1 MSVPPLLL
9 GAALAF
15 WGWQTENIV
24 VGVALALA
32 LEGARRVTL
41 RFDLGAT
48 EHSRIADLCTVVFV
62 ALAALLAANR
72 SIARGIL
79 EAFIWL
85 PIALTPILLAQ
96 MLSES
101 GRIPLSA
108 LFRYMRKMK
117 RQNPA
122 MKDPPVDV
130 SAVYLAV
137 ALISAGV
144 ANDRAP
150 GYYAGV
156 VIAAAWALYAVR
168 PRHSTLVAWALM
180 LAVGAGIGY
189 AGQLGLVHLQLLVG
203 NWITDWHMRGMDAD
217 PYRTSTDIGTLGRL
231 KQYDTIALRVYVPQ
245 KDAQRVRLMHRASYN
260 TYLGTSWQARS
271 APMET
276 MQAEAD
282 GATWLLSPAEP
293 EWNARVATRLERG
306 KALLALPT
314 GATRIMGL
322 PASAMRRNA
331 LGAVHAEVGADWI
344 HYEAGGAAA
353 IESYAPPT
361 ALDGML
367 PPAERATLERIAAEL
382 GLRDA
387 TAEEA
392 LRRVQRHLGGFAYST
407 FRERAVPQGETALG
421 EFLTRTR
428 AGHCEYFAAA
438 ATLLLRAAGVPARYA
453 TGFAVMEYSA
463 LEDAFVVRARHAHSW
478 TRAWVGGRWVELDP
492 TPPSWFEEEERLAP
506 IWQGL
511 ADLVRWAG
519 FRWSQRGEF
528 KAGDAWYGVLA
539 ALAAILAW
547 RLLRGRRVL
556 RPGAAGAASSRPRY
570 PGEDSEFYALERT
583 LSPRDSSETHAAWL
597 ARVASALE
605 PNRLQPLRDALRL
618 HQRYRF
624 DPRGLGSEERGRLRE
639 LCHSLAAPREA

>member
-1 MSVPPLLL
+1 MPPLLL

-15 WGWQTENIV
+15 WGWQTGNLL
-24 VGVALALA
+24 VGAALALA

-62 ALAALLAANR
+62 GVAAILAANR
-72 SIARGIL
+72 GIARGIL

-85 PIALTPILLAQ
+85 PAALAPILLAQ

-108 LFRYMRKMK
+108 LFRYLRKMK
-117 RQNPA
+117 RENPA
-122 MKDPPVDV
+122 MKDPPVEV
-130 SAVYLAV
+130 SAVFLAV
-137 ALISAGV
+137 ALVAAGV
-144 ANDRAP
+144 ANDRGP

-156 VIAAAWALYAVR
+156 VIAVAWALYPAR
-168 PRHSTLVAWALM
+168 PRHARLAAWALM
-180 LAVGAGIGY
+180 LAAGVGLGHAGH
-189 AGQLGLVHLQLLVG
+189 LGLAQLQLLVG

-245 KDAQRVRLMHRASYN
+245 KDAQRVRLLHRASYN
-260 TYLGTSWQARS
+260 SYVGTSWQARS

-276 MQAEAD
+276 MQPEAD
-282 GATWLLSPAEP
+282 GATWLLAPAGQ
-293 EWNARVATRLERG
+293 EWSARIATRLERG
-306 KALLALPT
+306 KTLLALPS
-314 GATRIMGL
+314 GATRITGL
-322 PASAMRRNA
+322 PASAIRRNA
-331 LGAVHAEVGADWI
+331 LGAVHADVGGDWI

-353 IESYAPPT
+353 IESYAPPS
-361 ALDGML
+361 ALDEQL
-367 PPAERATLERIAAEL
+367 PPAERATLERVAAQL

-387 TAEEA
+387 TGEEA
-392 LRRVQRHLGGFAYST
+392 LRRVQRYLGGFAYST
-407 FRERAVPQGETALG
+407 FRERAVPRGETALG
-421 EFLTRTR
+421 DFLTRTR

-438 ATLLLRAAGVPARYA
+438 ATLLLRAGGVPARYA

-463 LEDAFVVRARHAHSW
+463 LEAAFVVRARHAHSW
-478 TRAWVGGRWVELDP
+478 TRAWVGGRWIELDT

-506 IWQGL
+506 FWQGL

-539 ALAAILAW
+539 LLAAILAW
-547 RLLRGRRVL
+547 RLLRGRRVV
-556 RPGAAGAASSRPRY
+556 RPGQIGAAQIVQSRQ
-570 PGEDSEFYALERT
+570 GADSEFYAVEQ
-583 LSPRDSSETHAAWL
+583 AL
-597 ARVASALE
+597 ARRSGARPAGEALGVWVARAAAGLDAARRVSLAEALG
-605 PNRLQPLRDALRL
+605 L
-618 HQRYRF
+618 HNRYRF
-624 DPRGLGSEERGRLRE
+624 DPQGLGDDERRRLRE
-639 LCHSLAAPREA
+639 LGHSLAATV